1 MLEISPSSH
10 KHHSFVY
17 TAAFACL
24 ADIQIIKPP
33 KSFFQRFIDLLDIF
47 RNIFKIIIVIN

>member
-1 MLEISPSSH
+1 MLEISLSSH
-10 KHHSFVY
+10 KHHSLVY